1 MKKPD
6 RKDLAE
12 LQRHIRDYPVLSRL
26 YGDAG
31 AFARAAML
39 EYVAKN
45 QRSTGEGLEVDME
58 RQAQELGYR
67 TSRPLERLLVE
78 NIVMCRLALY
88 EVQRRYAGMVADPE
102 TSIAQADQREKRPT
116 RTQTRYL
123 KACDQPAR
131 TRKTLRPMRVNVG
144 VNQLN
149 VPGAVKGNEW
159 LAAGPTSSKEKD
171 LL

>member
-88 EVQRRYAGMVADPE
+88 EVQRRYAGMGRRG
-102 TSIAQADQREKRPT
+102 TH
-116 RTQTRYL
+116 
-123 KACDQPAR
+123 
-131 TRKTLRPMRVNVG
+131 
-144 VNQLN
+144 
-149 VPGAVKGNEW
+149 
-159 LAAGPTSSKEKD
+159 
-171 LL
+171 